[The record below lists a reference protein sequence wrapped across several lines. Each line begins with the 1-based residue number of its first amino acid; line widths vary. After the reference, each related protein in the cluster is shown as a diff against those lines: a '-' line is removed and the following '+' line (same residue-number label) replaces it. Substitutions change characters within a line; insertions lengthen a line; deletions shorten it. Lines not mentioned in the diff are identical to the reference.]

1 MCYINCMLEM
11 MQIMKKGKM
20 NFQAAIKQ
28 VDALIPSDLKVK
40 FSLYS
45 IRFEFVLHYT
55 VPTG

>member
-1 MCYINCMLEM
+1 MLEM